1 MAVSRAKVRKK
12 EDKKSKTSAMS
23 PVDFNTFEA
32 FRPSSC
38 LYLYL
43 CLVLCVCAL
52 CCGVDKAELRSGACE
67 DREVGGS
74 APWCTMG
81 LPLSPFSSL
90 G

>member
-1 MAVSRAKVRKK
+1 VAVSRAKVRKK
-12 EDKKSKTSAMS
+12 EDKNRNIGES

-38 LYLYL
+38 LYL

-74 APWCTMG
+74 APWCTKG